1 MSAKLADVLKIAMQK
16 GFHIPEP
23 KIDIVTNGRYLQ
35 DITADAMKG
44 LDASNDPPYIFVR
57 GNQLVRL
64 LNDNGLKFDILD
76 ESALRGLMARSSGFV
91 RYEGQDDD
99 DKPMYVKVP
108 PPLNVVK
115 DILSL
120 GSWPNVPPIEGIT
133 ETPSIRPDGS
143 IMELPGYDPV
153 TKLYYEPANGLC
165 KLFIPNAPTEA
176 DAEKAAEHIL
186 DEVFGDFPFKDEAS
200 RANALAAPL
209 SIVMRPA
216 IRSNIP
222 LGLFDKPQA
231 GTGASLLV
239 DAIAT
244 ITTGQPASM
253 MSAPDSEDE
262 WRKRITSCLMEG
274 KPMIVID
281 NVVGRLGSAKLAQV
295 LTAHIWSDRILGKSE
310 MISLPARA
318 CWFATGNN
326 LLMGGDIARR
336 SYWSRLD
343 AEMARPWLREE
354 FRHPNLLNWIKEN
367 RAILLSDLLIM
378 VRAWYVAGQP
388 STSIKPLG
396 NFEDWT
402 IKISGILDYAGIEGF
417 LANRNEL
424 YDSSDPENAQ
434 WDDFLQAWYQL
445 HQNNP
450 ISAATLKAELL
461 DRNPVF
467 KILQDAMP
475 EDITRAISK
484 EKKDSPALGI
494 ALKKHVDQVYPSG
507 IKLAATEDSHKKV
520 NLWKVE
526 FAGDGVSKK
535 SQSGGEFAGDAGD
548 EFNLE
553 QFSGKKSKYE
563 SNNGLETSP
572 ALPAKWPIDS
582 YYERALTPA
591 NIHKGAFEEIGLQKF
606 KLNIKKR
613 QCCLCG
619 RKFPYDLTPYFNNG
633 KSGYICT
640 TCHMHGPPPQ
650 PEKADTQTKLEP
662 KSRPI

>member
-1 MSAKLADVLKIAMQK
+1 MSAKLADVLNIARQK

-23 KIDIVTNGRYLQ
+23 KIDIVINGRYLQ
-35 DITADAMKG
+35 DITADAMKR

-76 ESALRGLMARSSGFV
+76 ESALRGLLARSSGFV

-108 PPLNVVK
+108 PPINVVK

-120 GSWPNVPPIEGIT
+120 GSWPNIPPIEGII

-143 IMELPGYDPV
+143 ILDLPGYDPV
-153 TKLYYEPANGLC
+153 TKLYYEPGNGLDE
-165 KLFIPNAPTEA
+165 LSIPDAPTEA

-216 IRSNIP
+216 ISGNIP

-281 NVVGRLGSAKLAQV
+281 NVVGRLGTAKLAQV

-354 FRHPNLLNWIKEN
+354 FKHPNLLNWIEEN

-378 VRAWYVAGQP
+378 VRAWYLAEQP

-396 NFEDWT
+396 NFEDWAR
-402 IKISGILDYAGIEGF
+402 KISGVLDYAGIEGF

-434 WDDFLQAWYQL
+434 WDDFLQAWHQL

-461 DRNPVF
+461 DRNPVY
-467 KILQDAMP
+467 KVLQEAIP
-475 EDITRAISK
+475 EDISRAISK

-507 IKLAATEDSHKKV
+507 GKLVAQEDTHKKT

-535 SQSGGEFAGDAGD
+535 PQSEGEFAGDAGN
-548 EFNLE
+548 ESNPE
-553 QFSGKKSKYE
+553 QFSGNEGKYE

-572 ALPAKWPIDS
+572 ALPAKWPVDS
-582 YYERALTPA
+582 DYERNSTPA
-591 NIHKGAFEEIGLQKF
+591 NMHKGAVEEIDLQKF
-606 KLNIKKR
+606 KLRMTKR

-633 KSGYICT
+633 KRGYICT
-640 TCHMHGPPPQ
+640 TCHMHGPPPR
-650 PEKADTQTKLEP
+650 PEKADAQSKLET
-662 KSRPI
+662 SI

>member
-1 MSAKLADVLKIAMQK
+1 MSARLADVLNIARQK
-16 GFHIPEP
+16 GFDIPKP
-23 KIDIVTNGRYLQ
+23 KIDIVINGRYLQ
-35 DITADAMKG
+35 DITADALEG
-44 LDASNDPPYIFVR
+44 LEESNEPPYIFVR

-64 LNDNGLKFDILD
+64 LDDNGLKFDILD
-76 ESALRGLMARSSGFV
+76 ESALRGLLARSSGFV
-91 RYEGQDDD
+91 RYEGKDDE
-99 DKPMYVKVP
+99 DKPIYVKVP
-108 PPLNVVK
+108 PPLGAVK

-120 GSWPNVPPIEGIT
+120 GSWPDIPAIEGII

-143 IMELPGYDPV
+143 ILNTPGYDPA
-153 TKLYYEPANGLC
+153 TKLYYEPANGLG
-165 KLFIPNAPTEA
+165 KLSIPDAPTETA
-176 DAEKAAEHIL
+176 AGKAAEHIL
-186 DEVFGDFPFKDEAS
+186 SEVYSDFPFVDDAS
-200 RANALAAPL
+200 RANAVAAPL

-216 IRSNIP
+216 IDGNIP

-244 ITTGQPASM
+244 IATGQPANM

-274 KPMIVID
+274 KPLIVIE

-354 FRHPNLLNWIKEN
+354 FKHPNLLNWIREN

-378 VRAWYVAGQP
+378 VRAWYAAEQP

-402 IKISGILDYAGIEGF
+402 RKVSGVLEYAGIKGF

-445 HQNNP
+445 HQSNTIP
-450 ISAATLKAELL
+450 AATLKEELL
-461 DRNPVF
+461 DRNPVY
-467 KILQDAMP
+467 KVLQEAMP
-475 EDITRAISK
+475 EDISRAISR

-507 IKLAATEDSHKKV
+507 AKLVAQEDAHKKT

-526 FAGDGVSKK
+526 FAGVEVSKK
-535 SQSGGEFAGDAGD
+535 SQSEDGFAGVAGD
-548 EFNLE
+548 ESNPE
-553 QFSGKKSKYE
+553 QLFGNGCRYK
-563 SNNGLETSP
+563 SNNGLGATP
-572 ALPAKWPIDS
+572 ATPAKSPIDS
-582 YYERALTPA
+582 DSGRTSTPA
-591 NIHKGAFEEIGLQKF
+591 NMHEDGVEESGLQKF
-606 KLNIKKR
+606 KLSMAKR
-613 QCCLCG
+613 QCCLCD
-619 RKFPYDLTPYFNNG
+619 RTFPYDLTPYFNNG

-640 TCHMHGPPPQ
+640 SCHMGHTGEPL
-650 PEKADTQTKLEP
+650 KVDLQT
-662 KSRPI
+662 R